1 MSVLHILIC
10 YHYCYCFCATQEAI
24 TGVVVSV
31 GGQIPQN
38 LALPLEAAGK
48 PILGTAPS
56 MIDRA
61 EDRHKFSAMV
71 DEIGLEQVVFSL

>member
-1 MSVLHILIC
+1 
-10 YHYCYCFCATQEAI
+10 
-24 TGVVVSV
+24 VVSV

-71 DEIGLEQVVFSL
+71 DEIGLEQVCMMSL

>member
-1 MSVLHILIC
+1 
-10 YHYCYCFCATQEAI
+10 
-24 TGVVVSV
+24 VSV

-48 PILGTAPS
+48 PILGTAPA

-71 DEIGLEQVVFSL
+71 DEIGLEQVCDSPTSIT